1 MFSKKD
7 GAEEADD
14 SPAVLRC
21 SFCDKSAKDVR
32 KLIAGPTVSICDECV
47 EVCNDI
53 IAEDQKSSGTPED
66 NMLLKNAA
74 GGGHVVQCA
83 LCHMP
88 MEVTDGLPVHNRGL
102 VCVGCIGE
110 VQTAIA
116 EKREPGS

>member
-1 MFSKKD
+1 MSSLKD
-7 GAEEADD
+7 GTETAHG

-21 SFCDKSAKDVR
+21 SFCGKSANEVR
-32 KLIAGPTVSICDECV
+32 KLIARPTVSICDQCV
-47 EVCNDI
+47 EVCNDL

-66 NMLLKNAA
+66 SALQNAA
-74 GGGHVVQCA
+74 GGGHVVECS

-110 VQTAIA
+110 VQAAIA
-116 EKREPGS
+116 RGHEPGS